1 MTTATAI
8 EIGPRSV
15 PKRTLG
21 WEVLGWTHEYLLQPD
36 GPEAGQPW
44 NFTNEQVRFILN
56 WYAIDADGRFV
67 YRYGMLRRMKA
78 ASRSV
83 GDSAPDTIA
92 LRTKRTQYSPG
103 RIAMVRSASAL
114 LPTKRLIPPFVAM
127 GTNAPETK

>member
-56 WYAIDADGRFV
+56 WYAIDTDGRFV
-67 YRYGMLRRMKA
+67 YRYGMFRRMKGHGKDPLA
-78 ASRSV
+78 AAICCIEFV
-83 GDSAPDTIA
+83 GPCRFDSW
-92 LRTKRTQYSPG
+92 
-103 RIAMVRSASAL
+103 
-114 LPTKRLIPPFVAM
+114 
-127 GTNAPETK
+127 